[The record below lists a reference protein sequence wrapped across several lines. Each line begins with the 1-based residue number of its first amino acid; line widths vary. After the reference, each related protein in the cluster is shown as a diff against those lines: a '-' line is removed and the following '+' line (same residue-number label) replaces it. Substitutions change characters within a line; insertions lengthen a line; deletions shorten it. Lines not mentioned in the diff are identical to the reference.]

1 MIQISYPLSGTT
13 PLYAGT
19 QALSL
24 QQLRSIARGD
34 SSNAGSVSFSVHSG
48 THLDAP
54 LHFCPEGEP
63 VAGIIRAETSFSPAY
78 CLDIPRTV
86 PEALRPE
93 DLEARISGIADAE
106 AVLIRTGMCT
116 LRDTSRYTTVY
127 PWVDP
132 TVPDLL
138 RKHLPRLRL
147 FGIDAISV
155 SNPAHREEGRACHR
169 NFLCGRFPIMI
180 LEDINL
186 SNPRTCGRPW
196 TLRIY
201 PWILE
206 NIDATPV
213 VALLDEPETDDRKP
227 ASPGGKKAGGAS

>member
-1 MIQISYPLSGTT
+1 MIPISYSLSGKS
-13 PLYAGT
+13 PLYPGT
-19 QALSL
+19 QALVQ
-24 QQLRSIARGD
+24 QQLRSIAKGD

-48 THLDAP
+48 THIDAP
-54 LHFCPEGEP
+54 LHFCPDGAP
-63 VAGIIRAETSFSPAY
+63 VAEVLQAETVFAPAY
-78 CLDIPRTV
+78 CLEIPRTGLQ
-86 PEALRPE
+86 ALRPE
-93 DLEARISGIADAE
+93 DLEPHLPGIAGAE
-106 AVLIRTGMCT
+106 ALLIRTGMCT
-116 LRDTSRYTTVY
+116 LRDNPRYTADY

-132 TVPDLL
+132 AVPDLL

-169 NFLCGRFPIMI
+169 NFLCGKPPVIL
-180 LEDINL
+180 LEDLDL
-186 SNPRTCGRPW
+186 SDSRIPGRPW

-213 VALLDEPETDDRKP
+213 IALLDDAD
-227 ASPGGKKAGGAS
+227 ASGRTGGGKP